1 MVGSAENLESRH
13 FYKTLINLTFFMK
26 NRNILLILALVLI
39 GNLSAWAQA
48 PTVPHTVFLQ
58 TVAPSDIISGCTGV
72 VLKIN
77 NPASQTVIPSSRVT
91 YKWYLGSTAS
101 GTVISTG
108 TVALVNFTGGP
119 TPVTVVSSR
128 INYPAVTTTLFP
140 PITFSAL
147 TTAFSGSFTNL
158 CPNVQ
163 TITITMTTNRCLTN
177 VVWSAPPASN
187 QFALTSQSSPNGATY
202 SATYT
207 RKPFANGGTNFPV
220 SVTFLPFGATQSVSI
235 PKQVTF
241 NNTLPCAVDQRD
253 PIRETGRI
261 SNNNTS
267 IALEG
272 LSQFG
277 EIADGVVIT
286 TTTATKTA
294 NIYPN
299 PVSST
304 LTIDNL
310 EAVNSVRIMD
320 MTGKVV
326 AQQTF
331 ESVTEMAWRVDVS
344 GYANGTYLV
353 QTIGKN
359 GLVNNSKVQVM
370 H

>member
-26 NRNILLILALVLI
+26 NRNILLVLALVLI
-39 GNLSAWAQA
+39 GNLSVWAQA
-48 PTVPHTVFLQ
+48 PVVPHTVTLKPI
-58 TVAPSDIISGCTGV
+58 TASDVTSGCTGI
-72 VLKIN
+72 VLKID
-77 NPASQTVIPSSRVT
+77 NPASQTAPLSSRVT
-91 YKWYLGSTAS
+91 YKWYLGTNTS
-101 GTVISTG
+101 GTLLGSG
-108 TVALVNFTGGP
+108 TSILINFAGP
-119 TPVTVVSSR
+119 TTVTIESKRTGYASVL
-128 INYPAVTTTLFP
+128 TTLLPPTNFP
-140 PITFSAL
+140 PLATTFSN
-147 TTAFSGSFTNL
+147 TSGYCSDVN
-158 CPNVQ
+158 
-163 TITITMTTNRCLTN
+163 TITITMTSSRCLTN
-177 VVWSAPPASN
+177 VTWSPPPVSN
-187 QFALTSQSSPNGATY
+187 QFTLTSHSNPNGATY

-207 RKPFANGGTNFPV
+207 RKPLAYGATNFSV
-220 SVTFLPFGATQSVSI
+220 SVSFIPSLPFGSTAQTI
-235 PKQVTF
+235 NRAVTF
-241 NNTLPCAVDQRD
+241 TNICAINPGD
-253 PIRETGRI
+253 PIKEIGRA

-272 LSQFG
+272 LSQSV
-277 EIADGVVIT
+277 EIADGIVLT
-286 TTTATKTA
+286 TTPASKAA
-294 NIYPN
+294 NVYPN

-310 EAVNSVRIMD
+310 EAVNSVRIID

-331 ESVTEMAWRVDVS
+331 DGITEMAWRVDVS